1 MRASSGFMLHIT
13 LGLDDD
19 CFRFLG
25 LHMRA
30 HSMRNQ
36 FRQLVCWV
44 ADQGSCLWVVMRQLA
59 IFEMC
64 CSVLVDLP
72 RVVFFVTSI
81 VY

>member
-1 MRASSGFMLHIT
+1 MLHIT